1 MRRRRRCDAAHSTA
15 TTKPDNQSD
24 TPDAGLPP
32 INIKSASYSAR
43 GQRRGRHR
51 LRSVCAGV
59 SAQDAQW
66 AHSAAA
72 GRRKRRPPGRF
83 RRSRRCCR
91 CRRHAVPV
99 PLSAPGR
106 GARRRHPPPGPRA
119 GRQLAGNHPGAH
131 EANVVRYLDIMLSA
145 FAFSP
150 PKVHAG
156 GPWSNRAGGSEDFMA
171 NFVPLDRAQNY
182 GWQQRIGNLRSQYT
196 TGIALLDQ
204 LAGGDFTSVSTAK
217 QDSILTTGQAVTFTQ
232 LLFGHTIEGMYS
244 VPEYGGNANLVGWQ
258 DIKWPGDI
266 QPRGYTDAEVEG
278 SAGDMAAMSGIIG
291 LLVRGGW
298 TQAVAKMGG
307 KGGVN
312 A

>member
-1 MRRRRRCDAAHSTA
+1 VA
-15 TTKPDNQSD
+15 SD
-24 TPDAGLPP
+24 GP
-32 INIKSASYSAR
+32 AR
-43 GQRRGRHR
+43 KHG
-51 LRSVCAGV
+51 
-59 SAQDAQW
+59 
-66 AHSAAA
+66 
-72 GRRKRRPPGRF
+72 
-83 RRSRRCCR
+83 
-91 CRRHAVPV
+91 
-99 PLSAPGR
+99 LSAPVS
-106 GARRRHPPPGPRA
+106 RRTVLGGLTLLPLVAVNGVPPAASADPADPVVVADAADTPYLYLSPHQAAVLDAATRRLVPGPEDSS
-119 GRQLAGNHPGAH
+119 QETTPGAH
-131 EANVVRYLDIMLSA
+131 EANVVRYIDIMLAA
-145 FAFSP
+145 FSFSP

-156 GPWSNRAGGSEDFMA
+156 GPWSNRAGGAQDFMA
-171 NFVPLDRAQNY
+171 DFVPLDRAQNY
-182 GWQQRIGNLRSQYT
+182 AWQQRIGNLRSQYT

-217 QDSILTTGQAVTFTQ
+217 QDSILSTGKALTFTQ